1 MKAYQ
6 LVSKFYGTRCAYRSK
21 VPLINHINEGL
32 LILDALGEGIHT
44 KQAWCLHPL
53 LQADI
58 DLQNNW
64 EMVCV
69 NMRHENPA
77 AIMLAMEYRSV
88 ANEFLSDKI
97 EIESLAPAKLPPVS
111 AIRLS
116 PIDPVNNMLIADKVQ
131 NRKDFITYHLGTH
144 HRSAELDLYFSMWL
158 KALGVTED
166 DYARYTALLNSNAAP
181 SSVAD
186 ADTALGYPTFDD
198 WFNEIESYSHR
209 SERLYD
215 QLQYTGDPVNVAKQW
230 MKAAF
235 AAAREQK

>member
-1 MKAYQ
+1 MKAHQ
-6 LVSKFYGTRCAYRSK
+6 LVSEFYGTRCALRSK

-32 LILDALGEGIHT
+32 LILDALGEGIDT

-53 LQADI
+53 LQADFE
-58 DLQNNW
+58 LTNNW
-64 EMVCV
+64 AMVCAQ
-69 NMRHENPA
+69 MQQESPA

-88 ANEFLSDKI
+88 ANNFLSDRI
-97 EIESLAPAKLPPVS
+97 VTTHHPVPA
-111 AIRLS
+111 IQLS
-116 PIDPVNNMLIADKVQ
+116 PIEPVNNMLIADKVQ

-166 DYARYTALLNSNAAP
+166 DYTRYTALLNSNAAP
-181 SSVAD
+181 SSVSD
-186 ADTALGYPTFDD
+186 AGTTLGYPTFDD

-209 SERLYD
+209 SERFYD
-215 QLQYTGDPVNVAKQW
+215 HLQHTGDSVTVAKQW

-235 AAAREQK
+235 AAAREQN